1 MTEVMI
7 SSSVLILILCLF
19 RYAFKGRVSS
29 KVLYAMWGL
38 AALRLLLPF
47 SILGIVF
54 APDGASSGSGALLPA
69 SPYSVLS
76 LAAGVK
82 EQAIDGTVLQ
92 PLAENVT
99 KGYVYTAP
107 ETDSLLVKLTS
118 VDWEP
123 VILVIWAAG
132 TVLLFGI
139 MLRSYCRFA
148 GQLRANR
155 RLLLPEDSGKFR
167 YPVYVAENLKSPCLF
182 SIGGKPA
189 IYVTKETAQDPDML
203 LHVRVHEEVHGR
215 HHDLV
220 WSALRTGLL
229 CFYWIN
235 PLVWLAAA
243 LSKRDCELACDE
255 GAIELLGEEE
265 RFAYGRTLVSMIGRR
280 KSPADIL
287 DSATTM
293 TGSSRNMKERIRIL
307 AGQKK
312 RTALALILL
321 VVLVMTAVWFTFSG
335 KESRKEAAADTLES
349 LSVQAKAWTPDQ
361 NPEADGQQYSV
372 ISSPLKEAPSA
383 EISINGELLVP
394 NDNYYLFFDGKEFP
408 ADCEE
413 LYRTF
418 LSVQAYREA
427 ENGDVIRIQL
437 DPEALGEVTVQEARV
452 YDYWID
458 KEGIIKIW
466 NRFEYMPL
474 EDVTVEP
481 SGISF
486 VMPMNMAQALSSTYE
501 SDGYFRGMEAECDL
515 SDGSTVVYYFVL
527 HSDSAGGE

>member
-7 SSSVLILILCLF
+7 SSSVLILLLCPF
-19 RYAFKGRVSS
+19 RCAFKGRVSS
-29 KVLYAMWGL
+29 KVLYAIWGL

-76 LAAGVK
+76 LAAEVK
-82 EQAIDGTVLQ
+82 EQAVDGTVLQ

-107 ETDSLLVKLTS
+107 ETDSLLVKLAS

-132 TVLLFGI
+132 TVFLFGI
-139 MLRSYCRFA
+139 MLRSYCCFA

-215 HHDLV
+215 HHDLG

-287 DSATTM
+287 DPATTM

-349 LSVQAKAWTPDQ
+349 
-361 NPEADGQQYSV
+361 
-372 ISSPLKEAPSA
+372 SSPLKEAPSA

-481 SGISF
+481 FGISF
-486 VMPMNMAQALSSTYE
+486 IMQMNMAQALSSTYE
-501 SDGYFRGMEAECDL
+501 ADGYFRGMEAECDL